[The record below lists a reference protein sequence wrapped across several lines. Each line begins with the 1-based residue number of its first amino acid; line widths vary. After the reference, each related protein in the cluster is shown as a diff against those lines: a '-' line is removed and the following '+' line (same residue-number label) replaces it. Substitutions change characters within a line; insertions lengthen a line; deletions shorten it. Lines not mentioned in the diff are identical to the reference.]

1 MGPDSVN
8 TSVYRACERGNRVD
22 RSIDMSHDQQRGG
35 DCLTTFISGAIG
47 LIVFFVFLVLILSFL
62 FG

>member
-1 MGPDSVN
+1 MGQGSVN
-8 TSVYRACERGNRVD
+8 TSVHRACERGYRVD
-22 RSIDMSHDQQRGG
+22 RSMDMSHDQQRGG

-47 LIVFFVFLVLILSFL
+47 LVVLFIFLVLILSFL